1 MMDELMAICKDIK
14 SDLQEIYRSL
24 AKITKTRTLLL
35 VDEWN
40 RKDQALKILGISSR
54 TFNRLTS
61 SGQLPFSK
69 VNGLTYIKTTDIE
82 GLLNKN
88 YKPYESEKLVN
99 INCH

>member
-1 MMDELMAICKDIK
+1 MDELFVLCREIK
-14 SDLQEIYRSL
+14 SDLQEIIRSL
-24 AKITKTRTLLL
+24 AKITKSRTQLF
-35 VDEWN
+35 VEEWS
-40 RKDQALKILGISSR
+40 RKDETLKILGISSR

-88 YKPYESEKLVN
+88 YKPYECTPKSSR
-99 INCH
+99 